1 MDCLKSEFFI
11 ERKDIEV
18 KEKKILLKYSNILK
32 KHKKLDLRLNK
43 DNNNIEVDDSENV
56 LLSISYKSV
65 KSIFN
70 LLDSEIFPEE
80 FVLFLFEKSY
90 KKENEINTEKQTEQE
105 ENDEKKEFL
114 TLEIE
119 NPPILKKYRTLT
131 YQIMKKYYF
140 IFCIISFLIALLFTL
155 HLFSYLVTKDMKICK
170 YIFTCISVIGFYIL
184 LGYSYYT
191 KSKNDKPSYNVVRNI
206 QILCFCITIINY
218 IFIINGKLSPTELI
232 KYYNNN
238 SIGIAFIHILS
249 LLSSLGI
256 LSFYWMIK
264 KKRGNFSQYDEIL
277 IQ

>member
-18 KEKKILLKYSNILK
+18 KEKKIILKYSNILK

-43 DNNNIEVDDSENV
+43 DSNNIEVDDSENV
-56 LLSISYKSV
+56 LSSISYKSV

-70 LLDSEIFPEE
+70 LLDNEIFPEE

-140 IFCIISFLIALLFTL
+140 IFCIISFLIALFFAFIF
-155 HLFSYLVTKDMKICK
+155 LFSNERYENMQIYIYMHKCNWVLYITGIFLLHKIQK
-170 YIFTCISVIGFYIL
+170 
-184 LGYSYYT
+184 
-191 KSKNDKPSYNVVRNI
+191 
-206 QILCFCITIINY
+206 
-218 IFIINGKLSPTELI
+218 
-232 KYYNNN
+232 
-238 SIGIAFIHILS
+238 
-249 LLSSLGI
+249 
-256 LSFYWMIK
+256 
-264 KKRGNFSQYDEIL
+264 
-277 IQ
+277 

>member
-206 QILCFCITIINY
+206 QILCFCITVINY

-232 KYYNNN
+232 NYYNNN

>member
-155 HLFSYLVTKDMKICK
+155 HLFSYLVTKDMIICK

-206 QILCFCITIINY
+206 QILCFCITVINY

-232 KYYNNN
+232 NYYNNN

>member
-1 MDCLKSEFFI
+1 MDSLKSEFFI
-11 ERKDIEV
+11 ERKDIEI

-32 KHKKLDLRLNK
+32 KHKKLDLRLKKN
-43 DNNNIEVDDSENV
+43 DNNILDDSENE
-56 LLSISYKSV
+56 LLSINFKSV
-65 KSIFN
+65 KKIFN
-70 LLDSEIFPEE
+70 FLDNEIFPEE
-80 FVLFLFEKSY
+80 FVLFLFEKLN
-90 KKENEINTEKQTEQE
+90 KKENEINTETQTEQE

-155 HLFSYLVTKDMKICK
+155 HLFSYLATKDMKICK

-191 KSKNDKPSYNVVRNI
+191 KSKNDKPSYNAIRNI

-218 IFIINGKLSPTELI
+218 IFIINGRISPNELI

-238 SIGIAFIHILS
+238 SIGIVFIHILS

-256 LSFYWMIK
+256 LSFYWMVK

>member
-1 MDCLKSEFFI
+1 MDSLKSEFFI
-11 ERKDIEV
+11 ERKDIEI

-32 KHKKLDLRLNK
+32 KHKKLDLRLK
-43 DNNNIEVDDSENV
+43 KTDNNILDDSENE
-56 LLSISYKSV
+56 LLSINFKSV
-65 KSIFN
+65 KKIFN
-70 LLDSEIFPEE
+70 FLDNEIFPEE
-80 FVLFLFEKSY
+80 FVLFLFEKLN
-90 KKENEINTEKQTEQE
+90 KKENEINTETQTEQE

-155 HLFSYLVTKDMKICK
+155 HLFSYLATKDMKICK

-191 KSKNDKPSYNVVRNI
+191 KSKNDKPSYNAIRNI

-218 IFIINGKLSPTELI
+218 IFIINGRISPNELI

-238 SIGIAFIHILS
+238 SIGIVFIHILS

-256 LSFYWMIK
+256 LSFYWMVK

>member
-43 DNNNIEVDDSENV
+43 DSNNIEVDDSENV
-56 LLSISYKSV
+56 LSSISYKSV

-70 LLDSEIFPEE
+70 LLDNEIFPEE

-90 KKENEINTEKQTEQE
+90 KKEKEINIEKQTEQE

-155 HLFSYLVTKDMKICK
+155 HLFSYLVTKDMIICK

-206 QILCFCITIINY
+206 QILCFCITVINY
-218 IFIINGKLSPTELI
+218 IFIINGKHSPTELI
-232 KYYNNN
+232 NYYNNN

>member
-140 IFCIISFLIALLFTL
+140 IFCIISFLIALLFSL

>member
-70 LLDSEIFPEE
+70 LLDNEIFPEE

-218 IFIINGKLSPTELI
+218 IFIINSKLSPIELI
-232 KYYNNN
+232 NYYNNN

>member
-18 KEKKILLKYSNILK
+18 KEKKILLKYSNVLK

-43 DNNNIEVDDSENV
+43 DNNNIELDDSEN
-56 LLSISYKSV
+56 LLSSISYKSV
-65 KSIFN
+65 KNIFN
-70 LLDSEIFPEE
+70 FLDNEIFPEE

-90 KKENEINTEKQTEQE
+90 NKENEINTENQTEQE

-155 HLFSYLVTKDMKICK
+155 HLFSYLVTKDMTICK
-170 YIFTCISVIGFYIL
+170 YIFTCISVIGLYIL

-218 IFIINGKLSPTELI
+218 IFIINSKLSPIELI
-232 KYYNNN
+232 EYYNNN

>member
-43 DNNNIEVDDSENV
+43 DSNNIEVDDSENV
-56 LLSISYKSV
+56 LSSISYKSV

-70 LLDSEIFPEE
+70 LLDNEIFPEE

-90 KKENEINTEKQTEQE
+90 KKENEINIEKQTEQE

-155 HLFSYLVTKDMKICK
+155 HLFSYLVTKDMIICK

-206 QILCFCITIINY
+206 QILCFCITVINY

-232 KYYNNN
+232 NYYNNN

>member
-1 MDCLKSEFFI
+1 MDYLKSEFFI
-11 ERKDIEV
+11 ERKDIEI
-18 KEKKILLKYSNILK
+18 KEKKILLRYSNILK
-32 KHKKLDLRLNK
+32 KHKKLDLRLRK
-43 DNNNIEVDDSENV
+43 DNNNNELNDFKNA
-56 LLSISYKSV
+56 LLSINYNSLK
-65 KSIFN
+65 KILNF
-70 LLDSEIFPEE
+70 LDNEIFPEE
-80 FVLFLFEKSY
+80 FVLFLFEKSN
-90 KKENEINTEKQTEQE
+90 KNENEINTEKETEQE
-105 ENDEKKEFL
+105 ENDEKKKFL

-170 YIFTCISVIGFYIL
+170 YIFTCISVIGLYIL

-191 KSKNDKPSYNVVRNI
+191 KSKNDKPSYNTVRNI

-218 IFIINGKLSPTELI
+218 IFIINGRLSPNELI
-232 KYYNNN
+232 KYYDNNKA
-238 SIGIAFIHILS
+238 GIVFIHILS

>member
-70 LLDSEIFPEE
+70 LLDNEIFPEE

-90 KKENEINTEKQTEQE
+90 KKENEINIEKQTEQE

-206 QILCFCITIINY
+206 QILCFCITVINY

-232 KYYNNN
+232 NYYNNN

>member
-1 MDCLKSEFFI
+1 MDSLKSEFFI
-11 ERKDIEV
+11 ERKDIEI

-32 KHKKLDLRLNK
+32 KHKKLDLRLKKN
-43 DNNNIEVDDSENV
+43 DNNILDDSENE
-56 LLSISYKSV
+56 LLSINFKSV
-65 KSIFN
+65 KKIFN
-70 LLDSEIFPEE
+70 FLDNEIFPEE
-80 FVLFLFEKSY
+80 FVLFLFEKLN
-90 KKENEINTEKQTEQE
+90 KKENEINTETQTEQE

-155 HLFSYLVTKDMKICK
+155 HLFSYLATKDMKICK

-191 KSKNDKPSYNVVRNI
+191 KSKNDKPSYNIVRNI

-218 IFIINGKLSPTELI
+218 IFIINGRISPNELI

-238 SIGIAFIHILS
+238 SIGIVFIHILS

-256 LSFYWMIK
+256 LSFYWMVK

>member
-56 LLSISYKSV
+56 LSSISYKSV

-70 LLDSEIFPEE
+70 LLDNEIFPEE

>member
-1 MDCLKSEFFI
+1 
-11 ERKDIEV
+11 
-18 KEKKILLKYSNILK
+18 LK

-43 DNNNIEVDDSENV
+43 DSNNIEVDDSENV
-56 LLSISYKSV
+56 LSSISYKSV

-70 LLDSEIFPEE
+70 LLDNEIFPEE

-90 KKENEINTEKQTEQE
+90 KKENEINIEKQTEQE

-155 HLFSYLVTKDMKICK
+155 HLFSYLVTKDMIICK

-206 QILCFCITIINY
+206 QILCFCITVINY

-232 KYYNNN
+232 NYYNNN

>member
-1 MDCLKSEFFI
+1 MDHLKSEFFI
-11 ERKDIEV
+11 ERKDIEI
-18 KEKKILLKYSNILK
+18 KEKKILLKYTNILK
-32 KHKKLDLRLNK
+32 KHKTLDLRLRK
-43 DNNNIEVDDSENV
+43 EVNNINFDDYENA
-56 LLSISYKSV
+56 LSSINFKSV
-65 KSIFN
+65 KKIFN
-70 LLDSEIFPEE
+70 FLDNEIFPEE
-80 FVLFLFEKSY
+80 FVLFLFEKPN
-90 KKENEINTEKQTEQE
+90 KKENEISIEKQTEQE

-119 NPPILKKYRTLT
+119 NPPVLKKYRTLT

-184 LGYSYYT
+184 LGYCYYT

-206 QILCFCITIINY
+206 QILCFWITIINY
-218 IFIINGKLSPTELI
+218 LFIINSKISPSELI

-238 SIGIAFIHILS
+238 SIGIVFIHILS
-249 LLSSLGI
+249 ILSSLGI

>member
-70 LLDSEIFPEE
+70 LLDNEIFPEE

-90 KKENEINTEKQTEQE
+90 KKENEINIEKQTEQE

-155 HLFSYLVTKDMKICK
+155 HLFSYLVTKDMIICK

-206 QILCFCITIINY
+206 QILCFCITVINY

-232 KYYNNN
+232 NYYNNN

>member
-11 ERKDIEV
+11 ERKDIEI

-32 KHKKLDLRLNK
+32 KHKKLDLRLKKN
-43 DNNNIEVDDSENV
+43 DNNILDDNKNE
-56 LLSISYKSV
+56 LSSINFKSV
-65 KSIFN
+65 KKIFN
-70 LLDSEIFPEE
+70 FLDNEIFPEE
-80 FVLFLFEKSY
+80 FVLFLFEKLN
-90 KKENEINTEKQTEQE
+90 KKENEINTEIQAEQE

-155 HLFSYLVTKDMKICK
+155 HLFSYLATKDMKICK

-184 LGYSYYT
+184 LGYSYYK
-191 KSKNDKPSYNVVRNI
+191 KSKNDKPSYNIVRNI

-218 IFIINGKLSPTELI
+218 IFIINGRISPNELI

-238 SIGIAFIHILS
+238 SIGIVFIHILS

-256 LSFYWMIK
+256 LFFYWMIK

>member
-1 MDCLKSEFFI
+1 
-11 ERKDIEV
+11 
-18 KEKKILLKYSNILK
+18 LK

-43 DNNNIEVDDSENV
+43 DNINIGLDDSENV
-56 LLSISYKSV
+56 LSSISYKSV
-65 KSIFN
+65 KNIFN
-70 LLDSEIFPEE
+70 FLDNEIFPEE
-80 FVLFLFEKSY
+80 FVLFLFEKSN
-90 KKENEINTEKQTEQE
+90 KNENEINTEKETEQE

-170 YIFTCISVIGFYIL
+170 YIFTCISVIGLYIL

-191 KSKNDKPSYNVVRNI
+191 KSKNDKPSYNTVRNI

-218 IFIINGKLSPTELI
+218 IFIINGRLSPNELI
-232 KYYNNN
+232 KYYDNNKT
-238 SIGIAFIHILS
+238 GIVFIHILS

>member
-11 ERKDIEV
+11 ERKDIEI

-32 KHKKLDLRLNK
+32 KHKKLDLRLKKN
-43 DNNNIEVDDSENV
+43 DNNILDDSENE
-56 LLSISYKSV
+56 LLSINFKSV
-65 KSIFN
+65 KKIFN
-70 LLDSEIFPEE
+70 FLDNEIFPEE
-80 FVLFLFEKSY
+80 FVLFLFEKLN
-90 KKENEINTEKQTEQE
+90 KKENEINTETQTEQE

-155 HLFSYLVTKDMKICK
+155 HLFSYLATKDMKICK
-170 YIFTCISVIGFYIL
+170 YIFTCISVIGLYIL

-191 KSKNDKPSYNVVRNI
+191 KSKNDKPSFNTVRNI

-218 IFIINGKLSPTELI
+218 IFIINGRISPNELI

-238 SIGIAFIHILS
+238 SIGIVFIHILS

-256 LSFYWMIK
+256 LSFYWMII

>member
-1 MDCLKSEFFI
+1 MDSLKSEFFI

-43 DNNNIEVDDSENV
+43 DNINIGLDDSENV
-56 LLSISYKSV
+56 LSSISYKSV
-65 KSIFN
+65 KNIFN
-70 LLDSEIFPEE
+70 FLDNEIFPEE

-90 KKENEINTEKQTEQE
+90 KKDNEIDTEKQTEQE

-131 YQIMKKYYF
+131 YQIMKKHYF

-170 YIFTCISVIGFYIL
+170 YILTCISVVGLYIL

-218 IFIINGKLSPTELI
+218 IFIINGKLSPLELI

>member
-11 ERKDIEV
+11 ERKDIEI

-32 KHKKLDLRLNK
+32 KHKKLDLRLKKN
-43 DNNNIEVDDSENV
+43 DNNILDDSENE
-56 LLSISYKSV
+56 LLSINFKSV
-65 KSIFN
+65 KKIFN
-70 LLDSEIFPEE
+70 FLDNEIFPEE
-80 FVLFLFEKSY
+80 FVLFLFEKLN
-90 KKENEINTEKQTEQE
+90 KKENEINTETQTEQE

-155 HLFSYLVTKDMKICK
+155 HLFSYLATKDMKICK

-191 KSKNDKPSYNVVRNI
+191 KSKNDKPSYNIVRNI

-218 IFIINGKLSPTELI
+218 IFIINGRISPNELI

-238 SIGIAFIHILS
+238 SIGIVFIHILS

-256 LSFYWMIK
+256 LSFYWMVK

>member
-43 DNNNIEVDDSENV
+43 DSNNIEVDDSENV
-56 LLSISYKSV
+56 LSSISYKSV

-70 LLDSEIFPEE
+70 LLDNEIFPEE

-90 KKENEINTEKQTEQE
+90 KKENEINIEKQTEQE

-155 HLFSYLVTKDMKICK
+155 HLFSYLVTKDMIIWK

-206 QILCFCITIINY
+206 QILCFCITVINY

-232 KYYNNN
+232 NYYNNN